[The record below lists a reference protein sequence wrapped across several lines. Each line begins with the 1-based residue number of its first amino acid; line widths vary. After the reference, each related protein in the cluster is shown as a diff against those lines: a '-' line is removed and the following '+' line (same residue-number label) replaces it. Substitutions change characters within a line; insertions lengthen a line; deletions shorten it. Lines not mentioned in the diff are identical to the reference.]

1 MFSSAQANRL
11 GCKSLPSVWKRT
23 RWVVITFSHYETDV
37 LLNTTCAGWSPACPP
52 AQRWSS
58 KIRCRQCPV
67 QSWAEPQIG
76 VRETTTTTFVE
87 RLNDWLNH
95 EIVLPTYVDQP
106 RWAARDVMTNESAS
120 SFRIALHLTGAARVF
135 DLDCLRATV
144 QHLAVLNQV
153 KNGWVRP
160 RSGFPFCRA
169 ARRDRS
175 TGWIRPGIP
184 GREQVQ
190 DSAVITVYTTI
201 SRLFPFTSGRGI
213 AQYLRACHHSRQLLE
228 LIAIDWNLS
237 LMKSTCKDMVRG
249 INIGPHKHSQP
260 HTDH

>member
-1 MFSSAQANRL
+1 M
-11 GCKSLPSVWKRT
+11 
-23 RWVVITFSHYETDV
+23 VITFSHYETDV

-52 AQRWSS
+52 AQQWSS

-106 RWAARDVMTNESAS
+106 RRAARDVMTNESAS

-135 DLDCLRATV
+135 DLDSLRATV

-169 ARRDRS
+169 ARRGRS

-184 GREQVQ
+184 GREQDQ
-190 DSAVITVYTTI
+190 DSAVITVALPLAGYFH
-201 SRLFPFTSGRGI
+201 S
-213 AQYLRACHHSRQLLE
+213 QVVEELRNILE
-228 LIAIDWNLS
+228 LVTTLDNYWNWSPLIEILVWWNPLARTWSEVLISAHTNTHS
-237 LMKSTCKDMVRG
+237 LTPIISTNLVV
-249 INIGPHKHSQP
+249 P
-260 HTDH
+260 